1 MRIGNGIV
9 ATVLRSPAHRL
20 LSGST
25 DLIRYTGR
33 RSGRVIVTPTQY
45 VSCGDD
51 VVILVGRAA
60 SKTWWRNF
68 TEVCDVDVLVRGT
81 WRAMTG
87 QVVLGAKEPETAA
100 PLLDSYLARF
110 PRAAKTLGGQTRAQQ
125 LDNAIVVRCRPRE
138 HRALSSRCGCL

>member
-1 MRIGNGIV
+1 MRIGNRIV
-9 ATVLRSPAHRL
+9 ATVLRSPAHGL

-45 VSCGDD
+45 VSRGDD

-60 SKTWWRNF
+60 SKTWWRSF
-68 TEVCDVDVLVRGT
+68 TEAHDLDVLVRGT

-87 QVVLGAKEPETAA
+87 QVFLGTKAPETVA

-110 PRAAKTLGGQTRAQQ
+110 PRAAKMLGGQTHPQQ
-125 LDNAIVVRCRPRE
+125 LENAVVVWCRPR
-138 HRALSSRCGCL
+138 